1 MTPAWFHESLIPQ
14 QPLYLLGPLF
24 AISLWTVKPT
34 FRREREPIQLKTQV
48 PGESLEN
55 LNSDDYR
62 MSYQLSIEEDSDAT
76 NLFDQSPAHASHGEG
91 ALNAFNMNL
100 TRGKGQEASNRHVLL
115 SGMHNSSSSSRGQVQ
130 HLYNVLP
137 DGTRTERNQ
146 ANPSGKRMRY
156 SLSVRNRSKL
166 ISHWKL
172 LSRIL
177 I

>member
-100 TRGKGQEASNRHVLL
+100 TRGKGQEASNRHVLP